1 MAPSQERG
9 LFYYVV
15 DRSGSIT
22 AYGLT
27 EPIRRA
33 ITEHAARLPEETEV
47 RLVFFSRTASE
58 PEWWAS
64 MTSDSRGDFADHFAR
79 NFIPEGPT
87 RLYDTVGEV
96 MAELRAT
103 EEDYSFVSIL
113 VFSDGENNWSR
124 SHRSWLS
131 LEPAYRALIERH
143 EQSFIYWITLE
154 FEPAETPPSW
164 VIHEPQPPGTTDIPI
179 PEPAPLTDFV
189 AHPQQ
194 LKVGEPIQFET
205 VARGGRVT
213 EYAWDF
219 GDGNASVVQN
229 PVHHYAKE
237 GTYTVTLRTLGP
249 GGESEE
255 IKSAFVD
262 VLPEVS
268 LAANFRINPDQPRVG
283 DFLRLQ
289 DLSEGNPESWEWR
302 VDGDLFSTAATAQIA
317 LEEPGERTLSLTVRR
332 GDVTEIEE
340 RIVVVLPPPPVA
352 GFSVHPVEA
361 TFGEALI
368 FQAETTGEEWIHRWM
383 IDGEVNLEGE
393 QVEWVSDR
401 HGLLQ
406 VVHSAESPGGFARQT
421 DRVFVHPPVEVL
433 PNTAFS
439 VHPRVFIEGD
449 KVRFR
454 ARETGEDLTHQWWI
468 DGDLVGQ
475 GAELEWESVGIGNL
489 VVTHRIQVSGTEVQ
503 FEASDEMMGRPVE
516 LVWVNFAPSRT
527 SGVYPLTVRF
537 RDESE
542 GRGVSYQW
550 DFGDGHT
557 STERHPSHTY
567 EEAGDYVVSL
577 TVTNRDGNATSNVEP
592 VLISVVPP
600 MPLWQK
606 ILLGL
611 VGAVVFWVGVVVP
624 FVLRPM
630 LAPQSGPKLVGIR
643 TYSLHMSVRQG
654 WSRFFW
660 PQRIVTIGS
669 AVDSDIRLPNGGG
682 TRGNIAQIERA
693 PATAS
698 YTIRPLGGNDIY
710 KIEKQTS
717 LINPDSEERL
727 RVGRGCLLRDGHTY
741 EIAGERLVWFQP
753 KKRPAQGQVNRPK
766 AEAVKKDSVFAK
778 QKKQTLARLRNY

>member
-1 MAPSQERG
+1 MAASQERG

-33 ITEHAARLPEETEV
+33 ITDHAAQLPEQTEV

-58 PEWWAS
+58 PQRWET
-64 MTSDSRGDFADHFAR
+64 MTPTSQADFATYFTK

-96 MAELRAT
+96 MDELRAT
-103 EEDYSFVSIL
+103 EGDYSFVSVL

-124 SHRSWLS
+124 NHRSWLS
-131 LEPAYRALIERH
+131 LEPAYNALIERH

-154 FEPAETPPSW
+154 FEPAETPPAW
-164 VIHEPQPPGTTDIPI
+164 VTHEPQPPGTTDIPI
-179 PEPAPLTDFV
+179 PEPAPLTDFT

-194 LKVGEPIQFET
+194 LKVGESIQFET

-213 EYAWDF
+213 EFLWEF
-219 GDGNASVVQN
+219 GDGNSSVEQN
-229 PVHHYAKE
+229 PIHRYADE
-237 GTYTVTLRTLGP
+237 GAFTVTLRTMGP

-255 IKSAFVD
+255 IKAAFVE

-268 LAANFRINPDQPRVG
+268 LAANFRFSPDRPRVG
-283 DFLRLQ
+283 DFLRFQ
-289 DLSEGNPESWEWR
+289 DISEGNPEAWEWR
-302 VDGDLFSTAATAQIA
+302 VGGELFSTAATPQLA
-317 LEEPGERTLSLTVRR
+317 LEEPGEMELSLTVRR
-332 GDVTEIEE
+332 GEVTETVE
-340 RIVVVLPPPPVA
+340 RTLTVLPPPPVA
-352 GFSVHPVEA
+352 GFSVSPDEA
-361 TFGEALI
+361 TFGEALT
-368 FQAETTGEEWIHRWM
+368 FKAETTEEDWVHRWM

-406 VVHSAESPGGFARQT
+406 VVHSVESPGGFSRQT

-433 PNTAFS
+433 PNTAFT
-439 VHPRVFIEGD
+439 VQPRVFVEGD
-449 KVRFR
+449 RVRFR
-454 ARETGEDLTHQWWI
+454 ARETGEGLVHQWWI
-468 DGDLVGQ
+468 GGELVGE
-475 GAELEWESVGIGNL
+475 GPELEWESEGLGNL
-489 VVTHRIQVSGTEVQ
+489 VVTHRIQLAGTEAG
-503 FEASDEMMGRPVE
+503 FESSDEILGRPVE
-516 LVWVNFAPSRT
+516 LIRVSFAPSRS
-527 SGVYPLTVRF
+527 SGTYPLTVKF
-537 RDESE
+537 RDDSD

-550 DFGDGHT
+550 DFGDGG
-557 STERHPSHTY
+557 SSSQRHPTHTY
-567 EEAGDYVVSL
+567 EEAGDYSVTL
-577 TVTNRDGNATSNVEP
+577 TVTNREGKATSNVEP
-592 VLISVVPP
+592 VSIAVSPP

-611 VGAVVFWVGVVVP
+611 VGACVFWILVVVP

-630 LAPQSGPKLVGIR
+630 LAPQRGPKLVGIR
-643 TYSLHMSVRQG
+643 TYSLHMSARQG

-660 PQRIVTIGS
+660 PKRIVTIGS
-669 AVDSDIRLPNGGG
+669 AVDSDIRLPKGGG
-682 TRGNIAQIERA
+682 TRGQIAQIERS

-698 YTIRPLGGNDIY
+698 YSIRPLGGNDIY

-717 LINPDSEERL
+717 LTNPDSEERS

-753 KKRPAQGQVNRPK
+753 KKLPQGQPK
-766 AEAVKKDSVFAK
+766 QGKAAAP
-778 QKKQTLARLRNY
+778 QKKSAFGNQKNQTLARLRN